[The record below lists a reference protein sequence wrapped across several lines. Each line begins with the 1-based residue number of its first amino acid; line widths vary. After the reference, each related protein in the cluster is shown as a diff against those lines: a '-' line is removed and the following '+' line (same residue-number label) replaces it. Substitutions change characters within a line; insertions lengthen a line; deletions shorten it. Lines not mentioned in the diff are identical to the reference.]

1 MRETFGDRLK
11 ELMDRSGIKSDALG
25 RAVSVSG
32 QTVRAWRAGK
42 QTITRT
48 RLIALARYFG
58 CTLDFLAGRS
68 DDDTPRYI
76 PRTPPPFYENLRAVM
91 KECGVSWYRV
101 THYTAIKDSY
111 FTGWSRGC
119 DPRLDSLI
127 ALADY
132 LDVTIDRLVGLE
144 KL

>member
-1 MRETFGDRLK
+1 
-11 ELMDRSGIKSDALG
+11 
-25 RAVSVSG
+25 
-32 QTVRAWRAGK
+32 
-42 QTITRT
+42 
-48 RLIALARYFG
+48 
-58 CTLDFLAGRS
+58 
-68 DDDTPRYI
+68 
-76 PRTPPPFYENLRAVM
+76 M

-101 THYTAIKDSY
+101 THDTAIKDSY
-111 FTGWSRGC
+111 FAGWSRGC